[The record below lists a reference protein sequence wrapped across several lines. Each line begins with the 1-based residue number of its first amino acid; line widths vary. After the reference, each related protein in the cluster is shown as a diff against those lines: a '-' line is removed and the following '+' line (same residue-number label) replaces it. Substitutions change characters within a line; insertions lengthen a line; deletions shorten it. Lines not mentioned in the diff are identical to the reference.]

1 MKMGERDKICLWG
14 VWVGG
19 MRKSRIFRFCQNV
32 SKYICVLNHSL
43 DGFSSELDKG
53 RVYGPA
59 GISTYS
65 TKYLLPRG
73 KGPDSQM
80 T

>member
-1 MKMGERDKICLWG
+1 M
-14 VWVGG
+14 
-19 MRKSRIFRFCQNV
+19 FRFCQNV

-43 DGFSSELDKG
+43 DGFSSELDNG

-59 GISTYS
+59 GGSTRRIICYV
-65 TKYLLPRG
+65 PHG

-80 T
+80 TWPSLL